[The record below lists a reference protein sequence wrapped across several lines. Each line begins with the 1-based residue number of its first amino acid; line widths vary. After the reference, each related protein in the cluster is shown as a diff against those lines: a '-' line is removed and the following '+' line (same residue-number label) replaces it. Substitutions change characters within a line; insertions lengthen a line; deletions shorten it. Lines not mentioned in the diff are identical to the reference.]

1 MQADLTGFSAVVTG
15 GSSGIGLAT
24 ARLFLQSGARV
35 AICGRDT
42 DRLDRAE
49 AALAPHA
56 DGRLMAAACDVLD
69 PVQVGRFADTVS
81 EAFGGLDILVCNAGQ
96 GRMSSFT
103 ETADDDWQEELN
115 LKFFSVIHPVRAF
128 REALGASGRAA
139 IVCVNSLLA
148 KQPEP
153 HMVATSAAR
162 AGLLNMVHSLA
173 HELAPDEIRVN
184 SILLGL
190 VDSGQWR
197 RRHAAQAADGESFED
212 WSAALARSKGIPM
225 GRLGRPEEPAN
236 AIFFLSSGQ
245 ASYITGQVLAADGGF
260 EATGVGLP
268 ALRK

>member
-1 MQADLTGFSAVVTG
+1 MKANLTGFSAVVTG

-24 ARLFLQSGARV
+24 ARLMLEAGARV
-35 AICGRDT
+35 AICGRDAN
-42 DRLDRAE
+42 RLAAARS
-49 AALAPHA
+49 ALAE
-56 DGRLMAAACDVLD
+56 DGAERLIALPCDVLD
-69 PVQVGRFADTVS
+69 AAAVDAFAAQVT

-96 GRMSSFT
+96 GRMSTFA
-103 ETADDDWQEELN
+103 ETADQDWQDELT

-128 REALGASGRAA
+128 RQALARSEDAA

-162 AGLLNMVHSLA
+162 AGLLNMVQSLA
-173 HELAPDEIRVN
+173 KEFAPDGIRVN

-197 RRHAAQAADGESFED
+197 RRHAAQAAPGESFED
-212 WSAALARSKGIPM
+212 WSAALARTKNIPL

-236 AIFFLSSGQ
+236 AILFLASPLSS
-245 ASYITGQVLAADGGF
+245 YTTGAALDVSGGV
-260 EATGVGLP
+260 ARHV
-268 ALRK
+268 